1 MTISSGSIWE
11 NGWKSISGKSKREA
25 GNHAITIR
33 NERKAGRS
41 VRFKDVFSIIGPGMV
56 GPSSSHTAGAVR
68 IGRTARRLFGV
79 RPEAVRIRL
88 FGSFA
93 ETYRGHG
100 TDLALVA
107 GLLDM
112 DTDDLRIRHALD
124 LAEEA
129 GMTVDIRPEVSGDA
143 DHPNTAMLHMTG
155 GGKQMTVTGVSIGG
169 GNIEITA
176 FQDFDVRFSAAYPTI
191 LILHEDRQGMIADLT
206 RALRDEGVNIGFM
219 DVDRKSRGG
228 AALTVVEADEAV
240 PPALVERIGAMSYVQ
255 QTYYVNLSASEGPG

>member
-1 MTISSGSIWE
+1 M
-11 NGWKSISGKSKREA
+11 
-25 GNHAITIR
+25 
-33 NERKAGRS
+33 
-41 VRFKDVFSIIGPGMV
+41 RFKDVFSIIGPGMV

-68 IGRTARRLFGV
+68 IGRTARRLFGE
-79 RPEAVRIRL
+79 RPEAVYIRL

-112 DTDDLRIRHALD
+112 DTDDLRIRNALD
-124 LAEEA
+124 LADEA
-129 GMTVDIRPEVSGDA
+129 GMKVDIRPEVSGDA
-143 DHPNTAMLHMTG
+143 EHPNTAMLHLSG
-155 GGKQMTVTGVSIGG
+155 VGKMMTVTGVSIGG

-176 FQDFDVRFSAAYPTI
+176 FQEFDVRFSAAYPTV

-206 RALRDEGVNIGFM
+206 QALRDGGVNIGFM

-228 AALTVVEADEAV
+228 AALTVAETDEDV
-240 PPALVERIGAMSYVQ
+240 PPSLIARIAAMPYVQ
-255 QTYYVNLSASEGPG
+255 RTYYVNLAASEGSA